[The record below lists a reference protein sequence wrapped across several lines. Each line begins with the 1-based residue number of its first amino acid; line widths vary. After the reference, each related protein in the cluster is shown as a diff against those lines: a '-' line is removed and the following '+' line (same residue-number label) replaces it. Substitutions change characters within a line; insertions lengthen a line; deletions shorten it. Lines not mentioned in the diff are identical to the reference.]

1 MPWESCILDQLRSRN
16 AYERSISTITSEC
29 RRLQEDLWHVRSA
42 KIALERQTLT
52 AAASSSLHA
61 GDLSGLLSDTPIAPH
76 MRSQLGDALQSML
89 QSSRSSPHKAVDPL
103 MISAIEEV
111 VSKCLE
117 ARQEALEKKDKDEGE
132 RKAEDLRVADM
143 ESCFA
148 AFVCRCLI
156 VQDGDFELSRMQR
169 LLNEF
174 RELVANACYG
184 TISTKSERS
193 ASEETPKDEEE
204 DSVAREDNMNP
215 VEEMAMR
222 KARRSVAR
230 HVLELHQ
237 KLYTSEI
244 LLGEKH
250 QEVVLCYQKMAERA
264 KDFSSLQTQLT
275 QLRSQQH
282 KALVEARET
291 KKWCSTLEE
300 ENVGLKKKIGKQEE
314 ETRNLEASLLSL
326 QRQLE
331 RSDVQLDHATEGERR
346 ARGRAEE
353 VEKFY
358 RQQLVLLG
366 MDVKCAVQIASS
378 LLEEK
383 FGGEEGGGRGGG
395 GRGGEDMKEEL
406 ERVKE
411 RGTSLT
417 SSEKFALQ
425 SSRARMKPTLV
436 K

>member
-1 MPWESCILDQLRSRN
+1 MTWASCVLDQLRSRN
-16 AYERSISTITSEC
+16 AYERSISSITSEC

-52 AAASSSLHA
+52 AAASSSLHG
-61 GDLSGLLSDTPIAPH
+61 GDLSGLLSDTPVAPH
-76 MRSQLGDALQSML
+76 LRSQLGDALHAML
-89 QSSRSSPHKAVDPL
+89 QSSRSSPHRAVDPL

-111 VSKCLE
+111 IARSLKVRGE
-117 ARQEALEKKDKDEGE
+117 AADRKEEANEEGKRDE
-132 RKAEDLRVADM
+132 LRVADM

-148 AFVCRCLI
+148 AFVCRTLI

-184 TISTKSERS
+184 TISTRVERS
-193 ASEETPKDEEE
+193 ESEETPRDEQDPSGMGEASL
-204 DSVAREDNMNP
+204 DP

-264 KDFSSLQTQLT
+264 KDFSSLQAQLT

-282 KALVEARET
+282 KALVEARES

-300 ENVGLKKKIGKQEE
+300 ENLGLKKKIGKQEE
-314 ETRNLEASLLSL
+314 DMRNLEASLLSL

-331 RSDVQLDHATEGERR
+331 RSDVQLDHAVEGEKG
-346 ARGRAEE
+346 ARGRVEE

-366 MDVKCAVQIASS
+366 MDVKCAEQ
-378 LLEEK
+378 EQEQ
-383 FGGEEGGGRGGG
+383 
-395 GRGGEDMKEEL
+395 
-406 ERVKE
+406 ERE
-411 RGTSLT
+411 
-417 SSEKFALQ
+417 Q
-425 SSRARMKPTLV
+425 
-436 K
+436 